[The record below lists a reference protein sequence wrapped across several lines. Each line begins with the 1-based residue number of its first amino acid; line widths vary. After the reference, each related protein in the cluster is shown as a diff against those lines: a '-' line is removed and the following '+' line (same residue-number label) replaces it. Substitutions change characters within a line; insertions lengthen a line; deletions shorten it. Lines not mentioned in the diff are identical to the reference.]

1 MVVFA
6 DATSVKMDYLP
17 TGFARVDPILR
28 DDCLSDHVRKYSFYQ
43 SVTQERTSHILT
55 HTYYRPFLFPTPS
68 QTHFTVQVGR

>member
-1 MVVFA
+1 MEFVSSNQFFLRLSCLLATMVVFA

-43 SVTQERTSHILT
+43 SVM
-55 HTYYRPFLFPTPS
+55 
-68 QTHFTVQVGR
+68 